1 MLRSMIFIADSAM
14 VPFFSLSSESRMAF
28 CTSSGISADVRRIN
42 SIRESCS
49 AFIRVNRKVCRCG
62 CQRGRSRARMQVLDI
77 ISRDKNQKR
86 HPRQSSSSSS
96 SSKSLETDGA
106 RLPAARPCTF
116 PSPVTP
122 KSVTSGIAMS
132 ERTVPRLPKWPFFLG
147 DILLVTLAYLILG
160 AAYAHG
166 KWPMNTWQ
174 NLWCVLSLSLGCVL
188 GVLPFLLEYRAAMK
202 LTEADRLTNA
212 VLQIENLE
220 IIGRQITNATANWQ
234 TAHEH
239 SIQAVETAR
248 EIAEGITAEARAFSE
263 FLQKANDTEKNHLRL
278 EVDKLRRAENEW
290 LQVLVRLLD
299 HVFALYQAALRSG
312 QGNLTEQ
319 LGLFQDS
326 CRDVARRVGL
336 VPFT

>member
-1 MLRSMIFIADSAM
+1 
-14 VPFFSLSSESRMAF
+14 
-28 CTSSGISADVRRIN
+28 
-42 SIRESCS
+42 
-49 AFIRVNRKVCRCG
+49 
-62 CQRGRSRARMQVLDI
+62 
-77 ISRDKNQKR
+77 
-86 HPRQSSSSSS
+86 
-96 SSKSLETDGA
+96 
-106 RLPAARPCTF
+106 
-116 PSPVTP
+116 
-122 KSVTSGIAMS
+122 MS
-132 ERTVPRLPKWPFFLG
+132 ERTVPKLPKWPFFLG

-248 EIAEGITAEARAFSE
+248 EIAEGNAAEARVAE
-263 FLQKANDTEKNHLRL
+263 TVANGYSF
-278 EVDKLRRAENEW
+278 
-290 LQVLVRLLD
+290 QGQLVRP
-299 HVFALYQAALRSG
+299 ALVTLQPGESPESSTPDSFPASAGDEDRAQSSTAEENSSPTPPG
-312 QGNLTEQ
+312 TETEGEVSASPPPTGN
-319 LGLFQDS
+319 
-326 CRDVARRVGL
+326 
-336 VPFT
+336 